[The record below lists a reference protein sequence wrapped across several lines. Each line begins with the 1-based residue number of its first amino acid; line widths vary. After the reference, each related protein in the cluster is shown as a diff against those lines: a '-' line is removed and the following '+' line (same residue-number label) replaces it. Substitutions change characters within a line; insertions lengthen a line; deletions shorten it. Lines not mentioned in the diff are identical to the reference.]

1 MTDIL
6 TLSGTNVKLL
16 PSELAYLQSFL
27 GAGDR
32 GGFYMAYYAM
42 ASTDDPASEDG
53 LLFAFSEIGKLE
65 ASLQTKVATFSGRIG
80 SIAYLTNRLLE
91 EASSEYPGIYLL
103 SQRVALEALEEIG
116 DQIDAGKTGLI
127 SDSDL
132 FGTAREAWQEGYS
145 GQFFPGELLV
155 PDATTAFGTTMQRVV
170 DFAGWLED
178 YWLANGQL
186 PSRAEMIAW
195 IGADG
200 TRAAAIATFYAH
212 MERLTGKQLSDYEG
226 KPGYTFIKSP
236 DGNQTLVVDEDGHVV
251 AARVDGANG
260 ASTFETADYAAPAIQ
275 AALLAL
281 GLTLAPS
288 LTAVIGSGA
297 VGLAFVLGEVFT
309 PYIPDDWSDLTYP
322 VGEARPSQGL
332 PSGDTPWAIA
342 SSPTSGND
350 TLFGSA
356 SFLGILGKDAI
367 DGGAGNDAI
376 FGGGGDDQLT
386 GGEGDD
392 ILWGQEQ
399 KDQLTG
405 GAGAD
410 VLRGGEDDDVLR
422 PGTSVRTSSTAG
434 RLM

>member
-1 MTDIL
+1 
-6 TLSGTNVKLL
+6 
-16 PSELAYLQSFL
+16 
-27 GAGDR
+27 
-32 GGFYMAYYAM
+32 
-42 ASTDDPASEDG
+42 
-53 LLFAFSEIGKLE
+53 
-65 ASLQTKVATFSGRIG
+65 
-80 SIAYLTNRLLE
+80 
-91 EASSEYPGIYLL
+91 
-103 SQRVALEALEEIG
+103 
-116 DQIDAGKTGLI
+116 
-127 SDSDL
+127 
-132 FGTAREAWQEGYS
+132 
-145 GQFFPGELLV
+145 
-155 PDATTAFGTTMQRVV
+155 MQRVV

-309 PYIPDDWSDLTYP
+309 PYIPDDWSNLTYP

-332 PSGDTPWAIA
+332 PRGHALGDRIIA
-342 SSPTSGND
+342 D
-350 TLFGSA
+350 KWKRHTLRECLVSW
-356 SFLGILGKDAI
+356 
-367 DGGAGNDAI
+367 NP
-376 FGGGGDDQLT
+376 
-386 GGEGDD
+386 GEGRHR
-392 ILWGQEQ
+392 WRSWQRRN
-399 KDQLTG
+399 
-405 GAGAD
+405 
-410 VLRGGEDDDVLR
+410 LRR
-422 PGTSVRTSSTAG
+422 R
-434 RLM
+434 R